1 MFDLPYMIAVDN
13 KVEKVNGHYLDL
25 TGYKEMDIL
34 GREVEEVWRQLL
46 RISADLSK
54 LQHSKSCDCYMFD
67 ICFEAKEVT
76 ISYSED
82 IELKQGVYTFRQK
95 KNSILEDKFPF
106 LMLANSANDTGTALY
121 SVPDFILLK
130 ANEYHHRYCRKRNT
144 GLKSII
150 GKYIWDI
157 FPDWKDSETSY
168 IFNEA
173 AETGKPVFS
182 DEYMRV
188 YPEIGNICIKYTL
201 TPIFEE
207 ETVKYIVLIHE
218 DVTEKV
224 KIRDAIAEK
233 NRIIEEQKSCLQSQR
248 DYMYKLFNA
257 MELPIMSLS
266 YPELKIIEFNKKAL
280 SELREFTGMGDV
292 VAESY
297 LAGRSLYEMISLLNI
312 QDEKEFFDRMKQTRC
327 TVCHEKMEI
336 EKNGRKVY
344 YNITYHPFL
353 DIMGE
358 IVQLLIVGVD
368 VTREVEKRKQIEEVL
383 KLKDEFLYFMTH
395 EFKTPLTVINA
406 AVQTLEYVYSK
417 QIPDKAIVLVEKVK
431 QNSYRQLR
439 LVNNLLEIA
448 RINSGNIKLKER
460 NIDIVF
466 LARAITESVAI
477 YAQQKDIDI
486 VFI

>member
-1 MFDLPYMIAVDN
+1 
-13 KVEKVNGHYLDL
+13 
-25 TGYKEMDIL
+25 
-34 GREVEEVWRQLL
+34 
-46 RISADLSK
+46 
-54 LQHSKSCDCYMFD
+54 
-67 ICFEAKEVT
+67 
-76 ISYSED
+76 
-82 IELKQGVYTFRQK
+82 
-95 KNSILEDKFPF
+95 
-106 LMLANSANDTGTALY
+106 
-121 SVPDFILLK
+121 
-130 ANEYHHRYCRKRNT
+130 
-144 GLKSII
+144 
-150 GKYIWDI
+150 
-157 FPDWKDSETSY
+157 
-168 IFNEA
+168 
-173 AETGKPVFS
+173 
-182 DEYMRV
+182 
-188 YPEIGNICIKYTL
+188 
-201 TPIFEE
+201 
-207 ETVKYIVLIHE
+207 
-218 DVTEKV
+218 
-224 KIRDAIAEK
+224 
-233 NRIIEEQKSCLQSQR
+233 
-248 DYMYKLFNA
+248 
-257 MELPIMSLS
+257 
-266 YPELKIIEFNKKAL
+266 
-280 SELREFTGMGDV
+280 
-292 VAESY
+292 
-297 LAGRSLYEMISLLNI
+297 
-312 QDEKEFFDRMKQTRC
+312 MKQTRC

-486 VFI
+486 VFISKLPHKVVGLDDEKFERILLNLLSNAIKFTPAGRKVKVELSSRLHKNRRMVCIKVEDQGIGIPKGKQDIIFNQFGQVDSLLTRQAEGSGIGLYLVKTMVNSLGGDIALESESGKGTVFTLMIPSKKVKENIEEEEFKHISDSRLVQSIAIEFSDIYI